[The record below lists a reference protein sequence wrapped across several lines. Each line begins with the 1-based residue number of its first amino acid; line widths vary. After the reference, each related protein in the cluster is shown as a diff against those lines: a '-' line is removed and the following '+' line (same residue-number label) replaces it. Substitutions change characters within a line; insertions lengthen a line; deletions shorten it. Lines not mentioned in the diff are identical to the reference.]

1 MHGAL
6 PAMTAMP
13 PPATWREIRGGGH
26 VLVPGRAS
34 RHNLLRG
41 FPADF
46 RGRWPYDRTH
56 KKEQKS
62 TCSAL
67 HVVLPIRYRAIPVT
81 VAANKS
87 AYDVRS

>member
-1 MHGAL
+1 ML
-6 PAMTAMP
+6 PC
-13 PPATWREIRGGGH
+13 RRRQRGGGEIRGGGH

-34 RHNLLRG
+34 RQNLLRG

-62 TCSAL
+62 TCSA
-67 HVVLPIRYRAIPVT
+67 RTACCAADKIPSDT
-81 VAANKS
+81 GNS
-87 AYDVRS
+87 GR

>member
-67 HVVLPIRYRAIPVT
+67 HDCCAADKIPSDT
-81 VAANKS
+81 GNS
-87 AYDVRS
+87 GR